1 MNTVPFSGEDSA
13 EIVPPWASTIRRETE
28 RPSPVPP
35 SLRVTNG
42 SNKVSA
48 MSEGIP
54 HPLSRQR
61 TMMVSSFR
69 SADRKIDPSCPTA
82 SFALR
87 SRFRN
92 TCSSLTLSPVK
103 SPMPDDILED
113 FRRFTIISGCRG
125 CAEKV
130 IYLPTDGSHR
140 WNPATI
146 IQRKKSN
153 LSYCARNLRCM

>member
-1 MNTVPFSGEDSA
+1 MNTVPFPGEDSA

-103 SPMPDDILED
+103 SPMPDDILEENFIPEFAASRAMAKD
-113 FRRFTIISGCRG
+113 TATFFRSCSIRKTEWCR
-125 CAEKV
+125 EEPLLKQTNH
-130 IYLPTDGSHR
+130 P
-140 WNPATI
+140 
-146 IQRKKSN
+146 
-153 LSYCARNLRCM
+153 